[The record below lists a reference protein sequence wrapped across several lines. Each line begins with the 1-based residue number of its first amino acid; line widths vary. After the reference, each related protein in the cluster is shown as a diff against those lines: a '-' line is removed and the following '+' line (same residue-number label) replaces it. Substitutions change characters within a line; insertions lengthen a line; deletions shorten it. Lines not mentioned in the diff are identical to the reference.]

1 MGHRRQGGNEMIYF
15 ICPYC
20 GKQLENQTRYVVPG
34 ANENEFFCDDC
45 GKTYI
50 RESEDTYIE
59 EDNE

>member
-1 MGHRRQGGNEMIYF
+1 MKKIKYF
-15 ICPYC
+15 ICPHC
-20 GKQLENQTRYVVPG
+20 GKQLINENYF
-34 ANENEFFCDDC
+34 AECENENEYFCDDC